1 MLPQE
6 QINSY
11 IAEQPEWQRRT
22 LVRLRQLIHAA
33 GHNIE
38 EAWRWNMP
46 HYDLG
51 GLMIGTIG
59 LKQAVCVWFHKGAL
73 MKDVQHL
80 FDKPEKDQAK
90 GMRKYRIKE
99 GDAIDEKVFLD
110 LVKQAVK
117 VNLSGAKLTDA
128 QPRRKAPPL
137 PEELE
142 AVLHRDEEAWARW
155 EALSASHRREYVEWI
170 TDASKEEIRKRRVAE
185 AYQRIREGR
194 VRDDKDQPQG

>member
-22 LVRLRQLIHAA
+22 LVRLRQLIHAT
-33 GHNIE
+33 GHDIE
-38 EAWRWNMP
+38 EAWRANVP

-51 GLMIGTIG
+51 GSMIGTVG

-73 MKDVQHL
+73 MKDAHRL
-80 FDKPEKDQAK
+80 FEKPEKDDAK
-90 GMRKYRIKE
+90 GLRKYRIKE
-99 GDAIDEKVFLD
+99 GEAIDEKAFLD

-117 VNLSGAKLTDA
+117 LNLSGAKLTDA
-128 QPRRKAPPL
+128 KPGRKAPAL

-142 AVLHRDEEAWARW
+142 VVLRRDEEAWAHW
-155 EALSASHRREYVEWI
+155 EALPAAHRRAYVEWI
-170 TDASKEEIRKRRVAE
+170 TDAGKEEIRKRRVAE

-194 VRDDKDQPQG
+194 TLDDKDPAKV